1 MKFEAILTTALLFA
15 VSEADPGLKGLSQV
29 ANEQAGL
36 LEERAVTKE
45 AMVDTELAIK
55 TMARSRSTTLS
66 RTSSLDQLKDTD
78 LARQSVE
85 RAAML
90 VALEEASKEG

>member
-1 MKFEAILTTALLFA
+1 
-15 VSEADPGLKGLSQV
+15 
-29 ANEQAGL
+29 L

-90 VALEEASKEG
+90 VATEEASKEG

>member
-1 MKFEAILTTALLFA
+1 
-15 VSEADPGLKGLSQV
+15 
-29 ANEQAGL
+29 
-36 LEERAVTKE
+36 
-45 AMVDTELAIK
+45 VDTELAIK

-90 VALEEASKEG
+90 VATEEASKEG

>member
-1 MKFEAILTTALLFA
+1 M
-15 VSEADPGLKGLSQV
+15 
-29 ANEQAGL
+29 

-66 RTSSLDQLKDTD
+66 RTSSLDQRKDTD

-90 VALEEASKEG
+90 VALEGATKEV